1 MSLLIQVHTITKE
14 LKGTCIYYGV
24 IHTTILVQSEE
35 GEERSALS
43 EEDHTGLATTGGS
56 PVEPGQRSTRFHT
69 GFFASGRRDFVMLG
83 TLVVRVGGIWA

>member
-43 EEDHTGLATTGGS
+43 EEDHTGLEGVLLNQVKGH
-56 PVEPGQRSTRFHT
+56 PGFIQ
-69 GFFASGRRDFVMLG
+69 DFL
-83 TLVVRVGGIWA
+83 LVGGETSSCWGLW